1 MLIEAKLPF
10 HYLFN
15 QVKWDVA
22 RVVLFSLAFVILKT
36 YVADYLPP
44 VPVQLPT
51 IMGSFISLLLAFNMN
66 QSYDRWWEARRV
78 WGAIVNDSRTWVLQ
92 LRQFI
97 DGEQLLTTDGAE
109 PALRRMARR
118 QIAWCYSLAQS
129 LRGLSGTEGLE
140 DLLSPAER
148 AALEPHRNR
157 PLALLAGHA
166 DDLHRLRQARA
177 INAYQQVQLDN
188 TLVRLC
194 ESMGQAERIKSTVF
208 PVAYRLFIHLFIYL
222 FLIILSLGLVEEV
235 GLLEIP
241 ALTVVASAFFL
252 LEKTARYLQDPFSNK
267 PTDTPVSAI
276 SRTIEI
282 NLRQLLQETEVPQ
295 PLAPEKY
302 YLM

>member
-1 MLIEAKLPF
+1 MLIEAKVPF
-10 HYLFN
+10 RYIFR
-15 QVKWDVA
+15 QIRRDVA
-22 RVVLFSLAFVILKT
+22 RVVLFSLIFVVLKT
-36 YVADYLPP
+36 YVADYMPP

-51 IMGSFISLLLAFNMN
+51 IMGSFISLLLAFNLN
-66 QSYDRWWEARRV
+66 QSYDRWWEARKV

-92 LRQFI
+92 LRQFA
-97 DGEQLLTTDGAE
+97 DSQPVGGESEAQ
-109 PALRRMARR
+109 PVRRMGLR
-118 QIAWCYSLAQS
+118 QIAWCYSLARS
-129 LRGLSGTEGLE
+129 LRGQDGLA
-140 DLLSPAER
+140 DLDTFISPEEQQ
-148 AALEPHRNR
+148 ALEAQRNR
-157 PLALLAGHA
+157 PLGLLAQHA
-166 DDLHRLRQARA
+166 DDLRRLRQAGA

-208 PVAYRLFIHLFIYL
+208 PVMYRLFIHMFIYL
-222 FLIILSLGLVEEV
+222 FLIILSFALVEEV

-282 NLRQLLQETEVPQ
+282 NLRQLLHEVEVPQ
-295 PLAPEKY
+295 PLAPEKF